1 MNQTSKWSAGAVLVS
16 VLIVVASWFLLLSP
30 QRSDTAGLKQ
40 QKAAQ
45 DSTNVATKS
54 DIDVLRALA
63 VQLPAQ
69 RAVIA
74 KFKDRVPDNPALP
87 SLVRALT
94 AEAAKAGVQLSTI
107 VPTTPSALTSGA
119 TAGTPDSSGLQQIG
133 LTLSVTGDY
142 FAVET
147 FLSRL
152 ESLQRVFLVTS
163 LDLATAQGGEATG
176 ATGATSNARGDV
188 TASIIGRVF
197 LTGAPVPAVGG
208 TTTTGVTTKSA
219 GAAPAAAVN

>member
-1 MNQTSKWSAGAVLVS
+1 MNQTSKWAVGAVLVS
-16 VLIVVASWFLLLSP
+16 VLIVIASWFLLLSP
-30 QRSDTAGLKQ
+30 QRSDTSALKV
-40 QKAAQ
+40 QKTAQ

-54 DIDVLRALA
+54 DIDLLRAMA
-63 VQLPAQ
+63 VDLPAQ

-87 SLVRALT
+87 SLVRSLT
-94 AEAAKAGVQLSTI
+94 AEAAKAGVKLTSV
-107 VPTTPSALTSGA
+107 VPTTPSPLTTGS
-119 TAGTPDSSGLQQIG
+119 TAVVPDSSGLQQIG
-133 LTLSVTGDY
+133 LNLSVTGDY

-147 FLSRL
+147 FMSRL

-163 LDLATAQGGEATG
+163 LDLTSAQGDAAAGTAAKAG
-176 ATGATSNARGDV
+176 GDV

-208 TTTTGVTTKSA
+208 TTATGTTTK
-219 GAAPAAAVN
+219 AAEATSPAAAVN